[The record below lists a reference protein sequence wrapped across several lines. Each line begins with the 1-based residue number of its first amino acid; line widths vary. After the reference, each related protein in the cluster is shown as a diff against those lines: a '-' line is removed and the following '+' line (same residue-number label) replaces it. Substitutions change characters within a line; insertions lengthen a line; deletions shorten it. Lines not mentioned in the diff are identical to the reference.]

1 MYRCGVVYIGGVLTN
16 GTINST
22 MFGMDTRRQLQ
33 YLMQNQNLSIRE
45 LSRKSGVR
53 RLSIMRFLDGGNI
66 HLDNLQKVLT
76 SLGYNMTLA
85 PFTGN
90 QTKIKVDRRA
100 IAKLCK
106 QYHVRMLALFGSVLR
121 NDFSKESDID
131 ILVDFEK
138 PIGFFELA
146 DFETDLRH
154 LFHTSH
160 PLDVVTVKSL
170 SPLIAGNVINS
181 SEVVYD
187 KAA

>member
-1 MYRCGVVYIGGVLTN
+1 
-16 GTINST
+16 
-22 MFGMDTRRQLQ
+22 MDTRKQIQ
-33 YLMQNQNLSIRE
+33 YLIQNKNLSIRE

-66 HLDNLQKVLT
+66 HIDNLQKLLV
-76 SLGYNMTLA
+76 SLGYTLTLTPA
-85 PFTGN
+85 TGN
-90 QTKIKVDRRA
+90 PIKIKIDHRA
-100 IAKLCK
+100 LAKICK
-106 QYHVRMLALFGSVLR
+106 RHHVKMLALFGSVLR
-121 NDFSKESDID
+121 DDFSKESDID

-138 PIGFFELA
+138 PIGFFDLA
-146 DFETDLRH
+146 KFETDLRY